1 MRGLQETSK
10 QVTAAIR
17 SVAMT
22 AQKSP
27 EELGLH
33 SKLIADSVCQMN
45 AHSRDLAYSS
55 DNRVVQ
61 TGILRIFSE

>member
-27 EELGLH
+27 EELGIH
-33 SKLIADSVCQMN
+33 SKMIADSIVQMN
-45 AHSRDLAYSS
+45 SHARDLAYAS

-61 TGILRIFSE
+61 TGILGKF